1 MTAEKATVEF
11 SSGSARI
18 KARVT
23 MAQTA
28 LMGVPVY
35 LLTCSATT
43 QARTQTAR

>member
-11 SSGSARI
+11 SSGSARM

-35 LLTCSATT
+35 LLTCSATI
-43 QARTQTAR
+43 QARTQTAI